1 MSIKGLAAVSRKFQ
15 QPLLIEEMDFPDPG
29 PDEVLVKMAATG
41 VCHTDL
47 HAVNGDWP
55 IKPTLPFVP
64 GHEGVGTIVRAG
76 SAVENV
82 KEGDRVGLPWLHQ
95 ACGYCEWCL
104 SGWETLCPKAVFGGY
119 SANGSFAEYEIGSAA
134 YVIPIPAG
142 LTSNAAA
149 PILCAGVTTWK
160 ALKQADLKAGDWVAI
175 SGIGGLGHLALQYA
189 KAMGLQIAAIDV
201 AEDKLALARA
211 LHADIVVDA
220 GATDPAEFLQKEIGG
235 AHGVIITAPSKA
247 AFQQGLGMTRRKGT
261 CVLVGLPA
269 GDFPVSIFDM
279 VLRGITIRG
288 SFVGTRSDQAEALS
302 FASHSQV
309 VSDIHLRPFREVND
323 ALDDLAKGRVTGRTV
338 LTFE

>member
-1 MSIKGLAAVSRKFQ
+1 MSIKGLAAISRKFQ
-15 QPLLIEEMDFPDPG
+15 QPLLIEEMEFPDPG
-29 PDEVLVKMAATG
+29 PGEVLVKLAATG

-76 SAVENV
+76 SSVKNV

-119 SANGSFAEYEIGSAA
+119 SANGSFAEYEIGPAA

-160 ALKQADLKAGDWVAI
+160 ALKQADLTAGDWVAI

-189 KAMGLQIAAIDV
+189 KAMGLHIAAIDV

-220 GATDPAEFLQKEIGG
+220 RTTNPAEFLQKEIGG

-261 CVLVGLPA
+261 CVLVGLPS

-309 VSDIHLRPFREVND
+309 VSEIHLRPFRDVND
-323 ALDDLAKGRVTGRTV
+323 ALDDLAKGNVTGRTV

>member
-1 MSIKGLAAVSRKFQ
+1 MSTKGLAAVARKFQ
-15 QPLLIEEMDFPDPG
+15 EPLLIEEMIFSDPK
-29 PDEVLVKMAATG
+29 PSEVLVKMIATG

-64 GHEGVGTIVRAG
+64 GHEGVGTVARAG
-76 SAVENV
+76 SDVRHV
-82 KEGDRVGLPWLHQ
+82 KEGDRVGLPWLYQ

-104 SGWETLCPKAVFGGY
+104 SGWETLCPKALFGGY
-119 SANGSFAEYEIGSAA
+119 SANGSFAEYEIASAA
-134 YVIPIPAG
+134 YVIPIPAD
-142 LTSNAAA
+142 LASNAAA

-160 ALKQADLKAGDWVAI
+160 ALKQAELQAGDWVAI

-189 KAMGLQIAAIDV
+189 KAMGLHIAAIDV
-201 AEDKLALARA
+201 ADDKLALARS
-211 LHADIVVDA
+211 LHADLVVDA
-220 GATDPAEFLQKEIGG
+220 RSSDPAAFLQKEIGG

-261 CVLVGLPA
+261 CVLVGLPP
-269 GDFPVSIFDM
+269 GDFPVSIFDV

-288 SFVGTRSDQAEALS
+288 SFVGTRSDQVEALS
-302 FASHSQV
+302 FASHAQV
-309 VSDIHLRPFREVND
+309 VSEIHLRPFREVNE
-323 ALDDLAKGRVTGRTV
+323 ALDGLAKGKVTGRTV

>member
-1 MSIKGLAAVSRKFQ
+1 MSIKGLAAISRKFQ
-15 QPLLIEEMDFPDPG
+15 QPLLIEEMEFPDPG
-29 PDEVLVKMAATG
+29 PGEVLVKMAATG

-76 SAVENV
+76 SSVKNV

-119 SANGSFAEYEIGSAA
+119 SANGSFAEYEIGPAA

-160 ALKQADLKAGDWVAI
+160 ALKQADLTAGDWVAI

-189 KAMGLQIAAIDV
+189 KAMGLHIAAIDV

-220 GATDPAEFLQKEIGG
+220 RTTNPAEFLQKEIGG

-261 CVLVGLPA
+261 CVLVGLPS

-309 VSDIHLRPFREVND
+309 VSEIHLRPFRDVND
-323 ALDDLAKGRVTGRTV
+323 ALDDLAKGNVTGRTV

>member
-1 MSIKGLAAVSRKFQ
+1 MSIKGLAAISRKFQ
-15 QPLLIEEMDFPDPG
+15 QPLLIEEMEFPDPG
-29 PDEVLVKMAATG
+29 PGEVLVKMAATG

-76 SAVENV
+76 SSVKNV

-95 ACGYCEWCL
+95 ACGYCDWCL

-119 SANGSFAEYEIGSAA
+119 SANGSFAEYEIGPAA

-160 ALKQADLKAGDWVAI
+160 ALKQADLTAGDWVAI

-189 KAMGLQIAAIDV
+189 KAMGLHIAAIDV

-220 GATDPAEFLQKEIGG
+220 RTTNPAEFLQKEIGG

-261 CVLVGLPA
+261 CVLVGLPS

-309 VSDIHLRPFREVND
+309 VSEIHLRPFRDVND
-323 ALDDLAKGRVTGRTV
+323 ALDDLAKGNVTGRTV